1 MIERII
7 EYCARNRAL
16 VLFATAVLLVWA
28 YWAIN
33 RIPLDALPDLSDTQV
48 IVYAKWDR
56 PPDIIENQVTYP
68 IVSAM
73 LGAPKVKDIRGFSD
87 YGFSYTY
94 IIFEDGTDVY
104 WARSRVVEYL
114 SRVSGQLPQGVKVEL
129 GPDATGLGWV
139 YEYALVDE
147 TGAHSL
153 HDLRRFQDWTL
164 KYALQSVKGVS
175 EVASVGGF
183 VKQYQLVLDPGAL
196 AVYGIPLSDV
206 VNALKNSNQE
216 TGARLLEFSGRE
228 YMVTVK
234 GYVRS
239 REDIEDTVIRI
250 VKGTPVRVRDVAK
263 VQLGPDIRRGAAELD
278 GRGEAVGGIVV
289 MRYGEN
295 AMTVIDAV
303 KKRLAEVKLPDGV
316 KLVTVYDRSELIDR
330 SIRTLS
336 HTLIEEMAV
345 VAIVIMV
352 FLLHF
357 SSSLV
362 PIITLPI
369 ATMLSFIPIY
379 YLGLTSNIMSL
390 GGIAIAIGAMV
401 DASIVVV
408 ENAHRKIS
416 QWRASNRKVP
426 FDRVLIDAIRE
437 VGRPTF
443 FSLIVIAVAFIPIF
457 TLEDVEGRLFRPL
470 AFTKNFAMFFGA
482 ILAIT
487 LVPAIM
493 LILFREKRF
502 SFRPAPLARIADR
515 LFVGDVHS
523 EHEHPISKALFRIYT
538 PVLHAVLRRPKTV
551 IATAVAVFAVSMPF
565 FFTLGKEFMP
575 PLNEG
580 SILYMPTT
588 LPGISVTEATKLL
601 QLQDRILR
609 TFPEVQSVFGKTGRA
624 DTATDPAPYSM
635 METVVVLKP
644 QKEWRRNERWYSAA
658 VPEFAK
664 GPFRLFWPDII
675 SWDELVKLMNEKLS
689 IPGQINSWTM
699 PIKGRTDMLTTG
711 IRTPVGIKI
720 YGDSLSEIE
729 RIGKDIEKR
738 LSSVSGTRSVFSE
751 RVTGGYFVNYYI
763 RRDQLARY
771 GLTVSD
777 VQMVLGS
784 AVGGENVSETIE
796 GRERYPI
803 NMRYP
808 REIRDSVDKLR
819 SMYIP
824 APAGGSVQ
832 VSQIADIRI
841 ETGPGMIRDEN
852 GKLSGYVFIDVGDR
866 DLGGYVEEAK
876 RIVHEKVSL
885 PDGYSVKFS
894 GQYEFMERVRQRMLV
909 IIPLTLLLIF
919 VLIRINT
926 GSYVKTF
933 IVLMSVPF
941 SLIGVTWILHLLDYN
956 VSVGVWSGIIALLG
970 VDAETGILMLL
981 YLDLEFNAL
990 REKKARFGVEDLK
1003 AAIYHGAVLRIRP
1016 KFMTILVAIVGLL
1029 PIMWAQSY
1037 EAGADVMKRI
1047 AAPMV
1052 GGIIVSFVMELVVYP
1067 AVYFLWKKRGLAAG
1081 K

>member
-1 MIERII
+1 MIEKII
-7 EYCARNRAL
+7 EFCARNKTT
-16 VLFATAVLLVWA
+16 VIFTTAVMLVWS
-28 YWAIN
+28 YWSIN
-33 RIPLDALPDLSDTQV
+33 NIPLDALPDLSDTQV

-104 WARSRVVEYL
+104 WARSRVLEYL
-114 SRVSGQLPQGVKVEL
+114 SKVQGQLPQGVKVEI
-129 GPDATGLGWV
+129 GPDATGLGWI

-147 TGAHSL
+147 SGLHSL

-164 KYALQSVKGVS
+164 KFALQSVKGVS
-175 EVASVGGF
+175 EVASIGGF
-183 VKQYQLVLDPGAL
+183 VKQYQVILNPAAL
-196 AVYGIPLSDV
+196 TVYGIPLSDV
-206 VNALKNSNQE
+206 VMALRNSNQE
-216 TGARLLEFSGRE
+216 MGARLLEFSGRE
-228 YMVTVK
+228 YMVTIK
-234 GYVRS
+234 GYIKNK
-239 REDIEDTVIRI
+239 EDLEDTV
-250 VKGTPVRVRDVAK
+250 VKIMKGVPVRMRDIAT

-278 GRGEAVGGIVV
+278 GRGETVGGIVV

-295 AMTVIDAV
+295 AMTVIENV
-303 KKRLAEVKLPDGV
+303 KKRLGEVKLPEGV
-316 KLVTVYDRSELIDR
+316 KLVPTYDRSDLIQR
-330 SIRTLS
+330 SIETLKKNL
-336 HTLIEEMAV
+336 TEEMMV
-345 VAIVIMV
+345 VALVIII
-352 FLLHF
+352 FLMHF

-369 ATMLSFIPIY
+369 ATMLSFIPMY

-416 QWRASNRKVP
+416 LWKAGDMKEP
-426 FDRVLIDAIRE
+426 FERVLINSIKE

-493 LILFREKRF
+493 LIFIRVKRF
-502 SFRPAPLARIADR
+502 HFKPAILSHLANMF
-515 LFVGDVHS
+515 FVGEIHKESD
-523 EHEHPISKALFRIYT
+523 HPISRRLFKIYT
-538 PVLHAVLRRPKTV
+538 PVLHYVLEKPKTV
-551 IATAVAVFAVSMPF
+551 VAAAVLVFAVTIPF

-580 SILYMPTT
+580 VILYMPTT
-588 LPGISVTEATKLL
+588 LPGISVTESTRLL
-601 QLQDRILR
+601 QLQDRILK

-624 DTATDPAPYSM
+624 ETATDPAPYSM

-644 QKEWRRNERWYSAA
+644 QKDWRRNVRWYSFL
-658 VPEFAK
+658 PEFAK
-664 GPFRLFWPDII
+664 GPFRHFWPDII
-675 SWDELVKLMNEKLS
+675 SWDELIKEMEDALK

-720 YGDSLSEIE
+720 YGDDLKEIE
-729 RIGKDIEKR
+729 RIGKDIEKS
-738 LSSVSGTRSVFSE
+738 LASVPGTRNVFSE

-763 RRDQLARY
+763 KRDQLARY
-771 GLTVSD
+771 GLTISE
-777 VQMVLGS
+777 VQMILSS
-784 AVGGENVSETIE
+784 AIGGENISESVE

-803 NMRYP
+803 NIRYP
-808 REIRDSVDKLR
+808 RELRDNVEKLEK
-819 SMYIP
+819 MYIP
-824 APAGGSVQ
+824 LPMGAGTVQ
-832 VSQIADIRI
+832 VGQIADIRL

-852 GKLSGYVFIDVGDR
+852 GKLSGYVFIDVGNR
-866 DLGGYVEEAK
+866 DVGSYVNEAKQIVKDKINVPGGY
-876 RIVHEKVSL
+876 SL
-885 PDGYSVKFS
+885 KFS
-894 GQYEFMERVRQRMLV
+894 GQYESMERVKDRM
-909 IIPLTLLLIF
+909 IIILPLTLLVIF
-919 VLIRINT
+919 ILIRINT
-926 GSYVKTF
+926 GSYMKTF
-933 IVLMSVPF
+933 IVLLAVPF

-981 YLDLEFNAL
+981 YLDLEHDEMVRTRGKL
-990 REKKARFGVEDLK
+990 TLEDLRT
-1003 AAIYHGAVLRIRP
+1003 AIYHGAVLRIRP

-1029 PIMWAQSY
+1029 PIMWSQSY
-1037 EAGADVMKRI
+1037 DAGADVMKRI

-1052 GGIIVSFVMELVVYP
+1052 GGILISFIMELVVYP
-1067 AVYFLWKKRGLAAG
+1067 AVYYLWRRREID
-1081 K
+1081 